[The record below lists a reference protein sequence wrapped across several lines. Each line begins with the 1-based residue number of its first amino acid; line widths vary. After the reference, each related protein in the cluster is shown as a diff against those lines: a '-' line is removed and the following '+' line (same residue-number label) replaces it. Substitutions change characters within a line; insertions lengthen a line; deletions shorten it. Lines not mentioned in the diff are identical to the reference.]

1 MGPEGSS
8 FHVGFGCMVSLE
20 RRKWEGGGI
29 AAELAINLLRERK
42 RKRLVASLGEGGG
55 ARSTD
60 GGDDSEIFV

>member
-8 FHVGFGCMVSLE
+8 FHVGVGCLVSLE
-20 RRKWEGGGI
+20 RRKWKGGGI

-42 RKRLVASLGEGGG
+42 RKRLVASLSEGGG

>member
-1 MGPEGSS
+1 
-8 FHVGFGCMVSLE
+8 MVSLE